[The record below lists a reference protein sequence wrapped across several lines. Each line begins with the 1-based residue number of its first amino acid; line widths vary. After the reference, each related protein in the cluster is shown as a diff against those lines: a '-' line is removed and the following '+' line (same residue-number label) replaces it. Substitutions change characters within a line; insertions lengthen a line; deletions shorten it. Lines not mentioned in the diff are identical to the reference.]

1 MIEKKTQGFSW
12 VLCMN
17 PSYYYFGVI
26 GPEFLR
32 SGSCI
37 SNQLSRYLGFTGE
50 KASQAALGFGAGVS
64 DFGLWISDFNGL
76 VTSGPCSAT
85 P

>member
-1 MIEKKTQGFSW
+1 MNETQGLPW

-17 PSYYYFGVI
+17 PSYYYYFGVR

-32 SGSCI
+32 SGSYI

-64 DFGLWISDFNGL
+64 DFGPWTSDFSGL